1 MRLGFFD
8 FFSDITNFL
17 KAGSVLGVDIGTTSI
32 KMAEVSRKGANF
44 KLLNY
49 GILETKGYLEH
60 SNQAIQTGSLEIVEK
75 ETVNLLN
82 TLLHEVKPKTKT
94 VLVSVPVFSSFLVPL
109 DMPFLSSQETGKSI
123 SFQAKQYIPLPENAV
138 SVDWIKVDEFENDR
152 GVKFQRLFF
161 LLLAIRE
168 TFGKQRLLL
177 IGIPSSGIRKYK
189 NIFRAVGLRLVALEL
204 EILALARA
212 LNPDKPTIV
221 IDIGGEVA
229 SINVIEGGF
238 VKHSSVSDYGGI
250 HLTKSLSQG
259 LGLSVVRA
267 EELKRRR
274 GLLGREGESELSTL
288 ILPFLDV
295 IIQETRYARDS
306 YERRYG
312 KKVEKLMLVG
322 GGANLLG
329 IEKYFGREMNLPTV
343 EPATLRGFEYAPDL
357 EPIVKNL
364 NKELPVAIGLA
375 KKYFT

>member
-152 GVKFQRLFF
+152 GVKFQRL
-161 LLLAIRE
+161 
-168 TFGKQRLLL
+168 LL
-177 IGIPSSGIRKYK
+177 IGIPSSVIRKYK